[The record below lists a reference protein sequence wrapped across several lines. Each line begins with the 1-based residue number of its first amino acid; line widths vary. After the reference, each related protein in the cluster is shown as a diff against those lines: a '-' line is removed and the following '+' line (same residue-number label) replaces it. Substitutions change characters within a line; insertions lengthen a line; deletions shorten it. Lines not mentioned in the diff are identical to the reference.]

1 MKCLKCN
8 YDGIMNDDKCPKC
21 GFNSNDRSL
30 FENEM
35 KKCVEEAEILL
46 RERKQ
51 AEEARPLL
59 DQKSASNSGTGN
71 AMTANQ
77 SALLGA
83 VVLTIIIFLF
93 PNSISSPLF
102 WVIFVVGTLITAV
115 LKSEEKAARDSKLK
129 PASHNP
135 KCPTCGSERIEKIS
149 TAEKII
155 FSGPFFPL
163 YKTFKC
169 SSCGYKW

>member
-1 MKCLKCN
+1 MKCLECN
-8 YDGIMNDDKCPKC
+8 YDGIMIDDKCPKC
-21 GFNSNDRSL
+21 GLNCNDRSS

-35 KKCVEEAEILL
+35 KKCVEEAEVLL
-46 RERKQ
+46 REKRQ
-51 AEEARPLL
+51 AEEARPFL

-71 AMTANQ
+71 AMSANQ
-77 SALLGA
+77 AA
-83 VVLTIIIFLF
+83 FLF
-93 PNSISSPLF
+93 SLVMAVLLIVFQISSTIF
-102 WVIFVVGTLITAV
+102 WVLFLVGGLILAV
-115 LKSEEKAARDSKLK
+115 KKQDERAVRDSKLK

-149 TAEKII
+149 ITEKII
-155 FSGPFFPL
+155 FSGPFAPL